1 MKSLSLAVVAALAC
15 SLSAP
20 LVGASVLLYDP
31 LSGSGTLAGSEPATG
46 TGTWTT
52 YAATEGSSY
61 QADQTGAGFVPSSGI
76 AAVDGTRGAA
86 GVNVGS
92 SARFTSDGAYIPLT
106 GVTSPITAQVAV
118 NFSSTAAAVSN
129 PTAWA
134 FLGLT
139 TSLNQPDVLPVGLPK
154 SVGPW
159 MLVRPS
165 SNGVDTVEL
174 YATAST
180 TVLVATSTIQATTD
194 GSHELQLLFDP
205 VAGTLNAVVDNIP
218 LLSTPYSYGGSNP
231 AIPVIDGFIM
241 GDRTNSQA
249 VSVAN
254 PSSATLSYAEV
265 YQTVPEPASLA
276 VMGVGMMAL
285 AGHRV
290 RRGIR

>member
-1 MKSLSLAVVAALAC
+1 
-15 SLSAP
+15 
-20 LVGASVLLYDP
+20 
-31 LSGSGTLAGSEPATG
+31 
-46 TGTWTT
+46 
-52 YAATEGSSY
+52 
-61 QADQTGAGFVPSSGI
+61 VPSSGI